1 MDENGAAAP
10 LPRDGTL
17 GIPAP
22 RSASELQGAGHP
34 MPRLDPQIE
43 ILRDWPRRTALVV
56 GDSPDPQIPA
66 VLHKFGF
73 ATAVTNLAQ
82 ARSAARALGIFT
94 FLVLSADS
102 LASDE
107 AVPMIRELHGLSP
120 SSRLLLERPTGA
132 LDSDVLLRALRAG
145 VADVVH
151 VSGGAF
157 HQAIAT
163 GLRQAGALRERV
175 LAIGAHPDDVE
186 IGCAGT
192 LLDHRLRGDRVSVLT
207 LSRGAVG
214 GDTRVRVEESKAT
227 AEAIGAQ
234 LLCADLPDSRIEDGI
249 TTIRMIETAVSA
261 VDPTVIYV
269 HSLHDN
275 HQDHRAVAMATAS
288 ATRGVRRVFAFQSP
302 SATND
307 FKPTQFVP
315 IDSVLQ
321 RKVQVLRMFASQ
333 KDRNYL
339 DPELVVAGAKY
350 WARHLGADARY
361 AEPFEVIRSMGDL
374 RQHAGIPTLVSD
386 AQLGFALPSYSGLPP
401 TPDGADLQFDWA

>member
-1 MDENGAAAP
+1 
-10 LPRDGTL
+10 
-17 GIPAP
+17 
-22 RSASELQGAGHP
+22 
-34 MPRLDPQIE
+34 
-43 ILRDWPRRTALVV
+43 
-56 GDSPDPQIPA
+56 
-66 VLHKFGF
+66 
-73 ATAVTNLAQ
+73 
-82 ARSAARALGIFT
+82 
-94 FLVLSADS
+94 
-102 LASDE
+102 
-107 AVPMIRELHGLSP
+107 
-120 SSRLLLERPTGA
+120 
-132 LDSDVLLRALRAG
+132 
-145 VADVVH
+145 
-151 VSGGAF
+151 
-157 HQAIAT
+157 
-163 GLRQAGALRERV
+163 
-175 LAIGAHPDDVE
+175 
-186 IGCAGT
+186 
-192 LLDHRLRGDRVSVLT
+192 
-207 LSRGAVG
+207 
-214 GDTRVRVEESKAT
+214 
-227 AEAIGAQ
+227 
-234 LLCADLPDSRIEDGI
+234 
-249 TTIRMIETAVSA
+249 MIETAVSA

-288 ATRGVRRVFAFQSP
+288 ATRGVRRIFAFQSP

-401 TPDGADLQFDWA
+401 APDGADLQFDWA